1 LVDEPQRSLII
12 AAVLNNDE
20 HDRNNGNHR
29 AKHVEQDLRCPD
41 SHKLAAEFF
50 RQDQ

>member
-1 LVDEPQRSLII
+1 
-12 AAVLNNDE
+12 LNSGE

-41 SHKLAAEFF
+41 SHKLAAEFSG
-50 RQDQ
+50 RTSRWLS